1 MEYAYKYTAK
11 NATGQKL
18 AGVVYAPNKPLAF
31 SRLKKGGL
39 LPLIVKFSII
49 DSISGWTNPGFDK
62 QELSRL
68 YTTVG
73 RRLTNGKSM
82 VSGLEAASEY
92 IENARL
98 RQAVVLMRQSLMD
111 GQSEYMAMLSAGFPK
126 RDSLVVRSTAEA
138 GKTAQSFVSL
148 GDEIAR
154 VEGLRKAL
162 ASTFRVP
169 SMMAIFMVLF
179 VWAALMFIAPATL
192 SFLKQTGLKINF
204 SPLMAAYFD
213 LVRLFHKSATVSSII
228 YFASFFM
235 IAKFLWSDTFKSW
248 IDKFKTLRTLS
259 LKSDHAAL
267 WNSFSLLYDAAVP
280 AREAAAIVSGAA
292 VRKDSKI
299 AFQKLAK
306 YVESGRSLEDATAAA
321 GFPPFIVSGV
331 SAAAS
336 SGDMVSGL
344 SDLTRNLEE
353 DVRMLTTVLQDNAKV
368 ASILVM
374 GVGVLIVFVFTYYP
388 MIASVMSN
396 V

>member
-1 MEYAYKYTAK
+1 MA
-11 NATGQKL
+11 GQKL
-18 AGVVYAPNKPLAF
+18 SGVVYAPNKPLAY

-39 LPLIVKFSII
+39 LPVIVKFSLW
-49 DSISGWTNPGFDK
+49 DSLSGWATPGFDT

-73 RRLTNGKSM
+73 RRLSNGKSM

-92 IENARL
+92 IANARL

-148 GDEIAR
+148 GEEIAR
-154 VEGLRKAL
+154 VESLRKAL

-169 SMMAIFMVLF
+169 SMMAVFMVLF

-192 SFLKQTGLKINF
+192 SFLKQTGLKVNF
-204 SPLMAAYFD
+204 SPLLSAYFN
-213 LVRLFHKSATVSSII
+213 LVRVFHKSATVSSIV
-228 YFASFFM
+228 YFGGFFL
-235 IAKFLWSDTFKSW
+235 IAKFLWSNTFKSW
-248 IDKFKTLRTLS
+248 MDKFKTLRMLS

-292 VRKDSKI
+292 VRKDSKV
-299 AFQKLAK
+299 AFLKLAK
-306 YVESGRSLEDATAAA
+306 YVEAGRSLEDATAAA
-321 GFPPFIVSGV
+321 GFPAFIVSGV

-353 DVRMLTTVLQDNAKV
+353 DVRMLTTVIQDNAKV